1 MLRNLNNSYTK
12 MGKLQEQLASGSK
25 LTRPSDDPVAAVKG
39 MGYRT
44 TLDKNEQYT
53 RNMNEVHGWL
63 ETTDTTLTQTNNAL
77 TRVKDLVTQAASDTL
92 TSEDRL
98 AIQQEIDQIRL
109 QLRDVANTQQGERYI
124 FSGTDTTTP
133 LFADSSANATAND
146 TLPTL
151 QGNDKTVEIEVYDG
165 IKFEVNS
172 NGKDLFS
179 GIDAMMQ
186 KVQQG
191 LLPGGSAENLS
202 NLIKDVSTQSDKVLQ
217 AQATVGAK
225 SNRMDTMMDR
235 LSSQNLTVTK
245 QLSNNEDIDYE
256 KSITDLITEQS
267 IHQAALSVGSKI
279 IQRTLVDFL

>member
-1 MLRNLNNSYTK
+1 

-44 TLDKNEQYT
+44 TLDKNEQFT
-53 RNMNEVHGWL
+53 RNMNEVNGWL
-63 ETTDTTLTQTNNAL
+63 ESTDESLTQTNNAL
-77 TRVKDLVTQAASDTL
+77 IRVKELVTQAATDTL
-92 TSEDRL
+92 TSDDRL
-98 AIQQEIDQIRL
+98 AIQKEIDQIRL

-124 FSGTDTTTP
+124 FSGTNTTTP
-133 LFADSSANATAND
+133 LFADSQANATAND

-165 IKFEVNS
+165 ITFTVNA
-172 NGKDLFS
+172 NGQELFTN
-179 GIDAMMQ
+179 IDAMMQ
-186 KVQQG
+186 KVQQA
-191 LLPGGSAENLS
+191 LQPGVPSGDIGD
-202 NLIKDVSTQSDKVLQ
+202 LIGDITKESDGVLQ
-217 AQATVGAK
+217 ALASVGAK
-225 SNRMDTMMDR
+225 QNRMDTMLNR
-235 LSSQNLTVTK
+235 LSSQNLAVTK

>member
-44 TLDKNEQYT
+44 TLDKNEQFT
-53 RNMNEVHGWL
+53 RNMNEVNGWL
-63 ETTDTTLTQTNNAL
+63 ESTDESLTQTNNAL
-77 TRVKDLVTQAASDTL
+77 IRVKELVTQAATDTL
-92 TSEDRL
+92 TSDDRL
-98 AIQQEIDQIRL
+98 AIQKEIDQIRL

-124 FSGTDTTTP
+124 FSGTNTTTP
-133 LFADSSANATAND
+133 LFADSQANATAND

-165 IKFEVNS
+165 ITFTVNA
-172 NGKDLFS
+172 NGQELFTN
-179 GIDAMMQ
+179 IDAMMQ
-186 KVQQG
+186 KVQQA
-191 LLPGGSAENLS
+191 LQPGVPSGDIGD
-202 NLIKDVSTQSDKVLQ
+202 LIGDITKESDGVLQ
-217 AQATVGAK
+217 ALASVGAK
-225 SNRMDTMMDR
+225 QNRMDTMLNR
-235 LSSQNLTVTK
+235 LSSQNLAVTK